1 MSPAVKLMRAPA
13 AGALLA
19 LMLALPVACE
29 KPAPPAATPAPPPP
43 PPAAVVATP
52 APAPPPAAPPLSA
65 VVTLDPKR
73 RHQTLTGFGAS
84 IAWYQDKLV
93 PNPPD
98 GAYQMLFPDLGLD
111 ILRLRNRY
119 GRVVKAFDANIG
131 QDVEIYKKA
140 TAALGHAPKIL
151 LSSWSPPATLKANK
165 VEDCK
170 SNPDCTLAK
179 ENNKF
184 VYDKFAEYWR
194 ASIAAYRTAGI
205 SPDWISIQN
214 EPSFIPPFWE
224 GCRFDASESETYPG
238 YDRALAATH
247 KAIGKL
253 PKPPGMLGP
262 EVLGIHHDMLEK
274 YVKAMN
280 VDQVVGIA
288 HHLYEK
294 GPDNVW
300 DWLNPGPDSYVDEM
314 KAVPALVKKP
324 LYQTEF
330 GTEDDQGHLGGFE
343 TALMI
348 HQSLVAEGVVMF
360 LWWDLYWIGDKG
372 LVGIDYRPIRPRD
385 QYFSLRHFARFTD
398 PGWVRI
404 GAASSV
410 DDKVRVSAF
419 ASPDEKQL
427 TAIVIN
433 SSATEAATVRV
444 DAPGWEGA
452 GSVVY
457 RTVYRPKASETWKE
471 LGALPAARTVEMPS
485 RSVATVVL
493 KRP

>member
-1 MSPAVKLMRAPA
+1 MRTHTGVIVLAFA
-13 AGALLA
+13 A
-19 LMLALPVACE
+19 ACAD
-29 KPAPPAATPAPPPP
+29 KPAPPAATPAPAPAVQPAP
-43 PPAAVVATP
+43 APAAAATP
-52 APAPPPAAPPLSA
+52 PPAPPPAPPFAA
-65 VVTLDPKR
+65 VVTLEAKR
-73 RHQTLTGFGAS
+73 RHQALVGFGAS

-93 PNPPD
+93 PNAPD

-111 ILRLRNRY
+111 ILRLRNRF
-119 GRVVKAFDANIG
+119 GRVVKNFDANFG

-140 TAALGHAPKIL
+140 TAALGHPPKIL
-151 LSSWSPPATLKANK
+151 LSSWTPPATLKASK
-165 VEDCK
+165 AEDCK
-170 SNPDCTLAK
+170 NNPDCTLIK
-179 ENNKF
+179 ENGKF
-184 VYDKFAEYWR
+184 VYDKFGEYWR
-194 ASIAAYRTAGI
+194 ASLAAYRAAGI

-224 GCRFDASESETYPG
+224 GCKFEPTETETYPG
-238 YDRALAATH
+238 YDRALAATY
-247 KAIGKL
+247 KALRKL

-262 EVLGIHHDMLEK
+262 EVLGIHHAMLAH
-274 YVKAMN
+274 YVQAMN
-280 VDQVVGIA
+280 MDQVVGIA

-300 DWLNPGPDSYVDEM
+300 DWLDPGPDSYIDEM

-324 LYQTEF
+324 LFQTEF
-330 GTEDDQGHLGGFE
+330 GTEDDKGNLGGFE

-348 HQSLVAEGVVMF
+348 HNALVEEGVVVF

-385 QYFSLRHFARFTD
+385 QYFSLRHFARYTD
-398 PGWVRI
+398 PGWVRV
-404 GAASSV
+404 GAASNVS
-410 DDKVRVSAF
+410 DKVRASAF

-444 DAPGWEGA
+444 DAAGWEGT
-452 GSVVY
+452 GSAVF
-457 RTVYRPKASETWKE
+457 RTVYRSKSSETWKE
-471 LGALPAARTVEMPS
+471 LGALPPARTVEMPP

>member
-1 MSPAVKLMRAPA
+1 MKSVMRARAGLVVLAVA
-13 AGALLA
+13 A
-19 LMLALPVACE
+19 ACAD
-29 KPAPPAATPAPPPP
+29 KPTPPAATPAPAPPTTPAAAGITPPP
-43 PPAAVVATP
+43 PVPPPT
-52 APAPPPAAPPLSA
+52 APPFAA
-65 VVTLDPKR
+65 VVTLEAKL
-73 RHQTLTGFGAS
+73 RHQALVGFGAS

-93 PNPPD
+93 PNAPD

-111 ILRLRNRY
+111 ILRLRNRF
-119 GRVVKAFDANIG
+119 GRVVKTFDANIG

-140 TAALGHAPKIL
+140 TAALGHPPKIL
-151 LSSWSPPATLKANK
+151 LSSWSPPATLKASK
-165 VEDCK
+165 AEDCK
-170 SNPDCTLAK
+170 NNPDCTLVK
-179 ENNKF
+179 DRGKF
-184 VYDKFAEYWR
+184 VYDKFGEYWR
-194 ASIAAYRTAGI
+194 ASIAAYRAAGI
-205 SPDWISIQN
+205 APDWISIQN

-224 GCRFDASESETYPG
+224 GCKFEPTETEAYPG
-238 YDRALAATH
+238 YDRALAATF
-247 KAIGKL
+247 KAVHKL

-262 EVLGIHHDMLEK
+262 EVLGIHHDMLGN

-280 VDQVVGIA
+280 MDHVVGIA

-300 DWLNPGPDSYVDEM
+300 DPGPDSYIDEM
-314 KAVPALVKKP
+314 KAVPALVRKP

-330 GTEDDQGHLGGFE
+330 GTEDDNGHLGGFE

-348 HQSLVAEGVVMF
+348 HNALVEEGVVVF

-398 PGWVRI
+398 PGWVRV
-404 GAASSV
+404 GAASNVS
-410 DDKVRVSAF
+410 DKVRVSAF
-419 ASPDEKQL
+419 ASPDDKQL

-433 SSATEAATVRV
+433 SSATETATVRV
-444 DAPGWEGA
+444 DAAGWQDA

-457 RTVYRPKASETWKE
+457 RTVYRPKSSETWKD
-471 LGALPAARTVEMPS
+471 LGALPAARTVDMPP

-493 KRP
+493 KHP